1 MAIFHVHLFN
11 KPIACNDH
19 VKRRSIYHLLFKSQ
33 VFDAFFCAFVCERI
47 RERKKQNAQISTLF
61 MFSVDGTDKKTLSL
75 DKYFLLLRGPFDNLD
90 LLKIETLQFSKMT
103 EHIQEILKAINIEGH
118 NILPGVRSF

>member
-1 MAIFHVHLFN
+1 
-11 KPIACNDH
+11 
-19 VKRRSIYHLLFKSQ
+19 
-33 VFDAFFCAFVCERI
+33 
-47 RERKKQNAQISTLF
+47 

>member
-1 MAIFHVHLFN
+1 
-11 KPIACNDH
+11 
-19 VKRRSIYHLLFKSQ
+19 
-33 VFDAFFCAFVCERI
+33 
-47 RERKKQNAQISTLF
+47 

-75 DKYFLLLRGPFDNLD
+75 DKYFLLLREPFDNLD